1 VQVFKQMNK
10 LKINKLI
17 LLALAVLTALLVGA
31 YFGSEIVLA
40 DRTWNLSVEDPRSG
54 EVYYKMKVKPDQV
67 LTLSCRNSVSKS
79 VVTGTF
85 VITGEK
91 KIKPL
96 TTAFTAYGPGLPMD
110 FVEDYVIENGVITIF
125 HQEEP
130 RDSIRIWVNRQT
142 EETIYLNGQAY
153 PLWTFTDNPLLL
165 NIYVK

>member
-1 VQVFKQMNK
+1 MNK
-10 LKINKLI
+10 PKINKPI
-17 LLALAVLTALLVGA
+17 LLALTVLSALLLGA
-31 YFGSEIVLA
+31 FLCSELLFA
-40 DRTWNLSVEDPRSG
+40 DRIWSLSVEDPRSG
-54 EVYYKMKVKPDQV
+54 KVYYQLEVKPEQI

-85 VITGEK
+85 IITGEK
-91 KIKPL
+91 LIKPV

-110 FVEDYVIENGVITIF
+110 FVEEYVIENGVITIF

-153 PLWTFTDNPLLL
+153 PLWNFTESALLL
-165 NIYVK
+165 NIYIK

>member
-1 VQVFKQMNK
+1 MNK
-10 LKINKLI
+10 FTANKSI
-17 LLALAVLTALLVGA
+17 LLVLAVLTVLLLGV
-31 YFGSEIVLA
+31 FLGSELIFT
-40 DRTWNLSVEDPRSG
+40 DRIWNLSVEDPRSG
-54 EVYYKMKVKPDQV
+54 KVYYQLEVKPDEI

-85 VITGEK
+85 IITGEK
-91 KIKPL
+91 LIKPM

-125 HQEEP
+125 HNEEP
-130 RDSIRIWVNRQT
+130 RDSIRIWANRQT

-153 PLWTFTDNPLLL
+153 PLWTFSDDSLLL